1 MPSILITSENTFLA
15 GFLMDITTHII
26 FSALIILIVPAPPT
40 GQDPLPQSYQII
52 FSVLIIL
59 VALGIGLFLRR
70 ILVRRLHKTV
80 LDNWLIQLLGALVVI
95 PPLIVG
101 FVLLPF
107 IGVGASVVSQFWQS
121 IVAAFQV
128 KDIPTL
134 IWNLVKSI
142 LLILLAIGIGRTL
155 MKLVT
160 RGMAKSRMEINIRI
174 LLGRIS
180 YALIGI
186 VAFFWI
192 LAIWNIALT
201 VPATVISIITVG
213 IALVIQDILRNL
225 AAGLYIL
232 LEGPFQIGDTI
243 TTDKYTGNVEAVEL
257 RATKL
262 RIISGEQVIV
272 PNSMLFSDI
281 VINKTIYDERR
292 VTIVITMPQEEY
304 DKERLTECIL
314 NAIKEVKGVMMKPEP
329 TLAMSNV
336 AGSFGGSTGTLSGY
350 SGEIITLLLRF
361 WSPEGDDAVISD
373 AMHDL
378 RIALP
383 RADLAIREP
392 EGF

>member
-1 MPSILITSENTFLA
+1 MI
-15 GFLMDITTHII
+15 LMDITSHII
-26 FSALIILIVPAPPT
+26 FSTLSILIVPAPPPT
-40 GQDPLPQSYQII
+40 GQDPSPEIYQII
-52 FSVLIIL
+52 SSVLTIL
-59 VALGIGLFLRR
+59 ITLGIGLYLRR

-80 LDNWLIQLLGALVVI
+80 LDNWLIQLLGALVII
-95 PPLIVG
+95 PPLIIG
-101 FVLLPF
+101 FV
-107 IGVGASVVSQFWQS
+107 IGFVIVGPTITGLGAKFWPWILGLFRVPDLQ
-121 IVAAFQV
+121 A
-128 KDIPTL
+128 L
-134 IWNLVKSI
+134 IRNLVISV
-142 LLILLAIGIGRTL
+142 LLILLAIGVGRTL
-155 MKLVT
+155 MRLVT
-160 RGMAKSRMEINIRI
+160 RGIAKSRLEINTRI

-180 YALIGI
+180 YAVTAI

-272 PNSMLFSDI
+272 PNSMLFSGI

-314 NAIKEVKGVMMKPEP
+314 NAIKEVKGVMIKPEP
-329 TLAMSNV
+329 TLALSNV

-361 WSPEGDDAVISD
+361 LSPEGDHAVISD
-373 AMHDL
+373 AIHDL
-378 RIALP
+378 RTTLP
-383 RADLAIREP
+383 TTDLAIRAP

>member
-1 MPSILITSENTFLA
+1 ME
-15 GFLMDITTHII
+15 TTRII
-26 FSALIILIVPAPPT
+26 FSALSTLIVPAPPPA

-59 VALGIGLFLRR
+59 IALGIGLFLRR
-70 ILVRRLHKTV
+70 ILVHRLHKTV

-107 IGVGASVVSQFWQS
+107 VGVGASEVSQFWQS

-142 LLILLAIGIGRTL
+142 LLILLAIGVGRTL
-155 MKLVT
+155 MRLVT

-180 YALIGI
+180 YALTAI
-186 VAFFWI
+186 VVFFWI

-243 TTDKYTGNVEAVEL
+243 TTDKYTGSVEAVEL

-262 RIISGEQVIV
+262 RIITGEQVIV
-272 PNSMLFSDI
+272 PNSMLFSGI

-304 DKERLTECIL
+304 DKERLNECIL
-314 NAIKEVKGVMMKPEP
+314 NTIKEVKGVMMKPEP
-329 TLAMSNV
+329 TLALSNV

-361 WSPEGDDAVISD
+361 WSPEGDDSVISD

-378 RIALP
+378 RTALP

>member
-1 MPSILITSENTFLA
+1 MI
-15 GFLMDITTHII
+15 LMDITTHII

-40 GQDPLPQSYQII
+40 GQDPLPKSYQII
-52 FSVLIIL
+52 FSALIML

-155 MKLVT
+155 MK
-160 RGMAKSRMEINIRI
+160 R
-174 LLGRIS
+174 
-180 YALIGI
+180 
-186 VAFFWI
+186 
-192 LAIWNIALT
+192 
-201 VPATVISIITVG
+201 IITVG
-213 IALVIQDILRNL
+213 INLNIHDILRNL
-225 AAGLYIL
+225 EAGLYIL
-232 LEGPFQIGDTI
+232 LEGPFQIGDPI
-243 TTDKYTGNVEAVEL
+243 TTGKYTGSVEAVEL
-257 RATKL
+257 RATKF

-329 TLAMSNV
+329 TLALSNV

>member
-1 MPSILITSENTFLA
+1 ME
-15 GFLMDITTHII
+15 TTRII
-26 FSALIILIVPAPPT
+26 FSALSILIVPAPPPT
-40 GQDPLPQSYQII
+40 GQDPSPESYQII
-52 FSVLIIL
+52 SSVLTIL
-59 VALGIGLFLRR
+59 IALGIGLYLRR

-80 LDNWLIQLLGALVVI
+80 LDNWLIQLLGALVII
-95 PPLIVG
+95 PPLIIG
-101 FVLLPF
+101 FV
-107 IGVGASVVSQFWQS
+107 IGFVIVGPTITGLGAKFWPWILGLFRVSDLQ
-121 IVAAFQV
+121 A
-128 KDIPTL
+128 L
-134 IWNLVKSI
+134 IRNLVFSVLI
-142 LLILLAIGIGRTL
+142 ILLAIGVGRTL
-155 MKLVT
+155 MRLVT
-160 RGMAKSRMEINIRI
+160 RGIAKSRLEINTRI

-180 YALIGI
+180 FAITAI

-243 TTDKYTGNVEAVEL
+243 TTDKYTGSVEAVEL

-272 PNSMLFSDI
+272 PNSMLFSGI
-281 VINKTIYDERR
+281 VINKTIYAERR

-304 DKERLTECIL
+304 DKERMTECIL

-329 TLAMSNV
+329 ILALSNV

-361 WSPEGDDAVISD
+361 WAPEGDDSVISD

-378 RIALP
+378 RTALP

>member
-1 MPSILITSENTFLA
+1 ME
-15 GFLMDITTHII
+15 TTRII
-26 FSALIILIVPAPPT
+26 FSALSTLIVPAPPPA
-40 GQDPLPQSYQII
+40 GQDPLPESYQII

-59 VALGIGLFLRR
+59 IALGIGLILRR
-70 ILVRRLHKTV
+70 ILVSRLHKTV

-107 IGVGASVVSQFWQS
+107 IGVGASAVSQFWLS
-121 IVAAFQV
+121 IVAVFQV

-142 LLILLAIGIGRTL
+142 LLILLAIGVGRTL

-160 RGMAKSRMEINIRI
+160 RGIAKSRLEINIRI

-180 YALIGI
+180 YALTGI
-186 VAFFWI
+186 IAFFWI

-243 TTDKYTGNVEAVEL
+243 TTDKYTGSVEAVEL

-272 PNSMLFSDI
+272 PNSMLFSGI

-304 DKERLTECIL
+304 DKERMTECIL

-329 TLAMSNV
+329 ILALSNV

-361 WSPEGDDAVISD
+361 WSPEGDDSVISD

-378 RIALP
+378 RTALP

>member
-1 MPSILITSENTFLA
+1 MI
-15 GFLMDITTHII
+15 LMDITTHII
-26 FSALIILIVPAPPT
+26 FSALIIFIAPAPPA
-40 GQDPLPQSYQII
+40 GQDPLPESYQII
-52 FSVLIIL
+52 FSALIIL
-59 VALGIGLFLRR
+59 IALGIGLFLRR

-80 LDNWLIQLLGALVVI
+80 LDNWLIQVLGALVVI
-95 PPLIVG
+95 PFLIVG

-107 IGVGASVVSQFWQS
+107 VGVGAYEVSQFWQS
-121 IVAAFQV
+121 IVAVFQV

-142 LLILLAIGIGRTL
+142 LLILLAIGVGRTL

-180 YALIGI
+180 FAVTAI

-243 TTDKYTGNVEAVEL
+243 TTGKYTGSVEAVEL

-314 NAIKEVKGVMMKPEP
+314 NTIKEVKGVMMKPEP
-329 TLAMSNV
+329 ILALSNV

-378 RIALP
+378 RTTLP

>member
-1 MPSILITSENTFLA
+1 
-15 GFLMDITTHII
+15 MDITTRII
-26 FSALIILIVPAPPT
+26 FSALSILIVPAPPPT
-40 GQDPLPQSYQII
+40 GQDPLPESYQII

-192 LAIWNIALT
+192 LAIWDLALT

-213 IALVIQDILRNL
+213 
-225 AAGLYIL
+225 
-232 LEGPFQIGDTI
+232 
-243 TTDKYTGNVEAVEL
+243 
-257 RATKL
+257 
-262 RIISGEQVIV
+262 
-272 PNSMLFSDI
+272 
-281 VINKTIYDERR
+281 
-292 VTIVITMPQEEY
+292 
-304 DKERLTECIL
+304 
-314 NAIKEVKGVMMKPEP
+314 
-329 TLAMSNV
+329 TLA
-336 AGSFGGSTGTLSGY
+336 T
-350 SGEIITLLLRF
+350 
-361 WSPEGDDAVISD
+361 
-373 AMHDL
+373 
-378 RIALP
+378 
-383 RADLAIREP
+383 
-392 EGF
+392 

>member
-1 MPSILITSENTFLA
+1 ME
-15 GFLMDITTHII
+15 TTH
-26 FSALIILIVPAPPT
+26 
-40 GQDPLPQSYQII
+40 II

-70 ILVRRLHKTV
+70 ILVRRLQKTV

-107 IGVGASVVSQFWQS
+107 IGVGASAVSQFWQS

-134 IWNLVKSI
+134 IWNLIRSS

-213 IALVIQDILRNL
+213 IGLIIQDILRNL

-243 TTDKYTGNVEAVEL
+243 ATDKYTGSVEAVEL

-272 PNSMLFSDI
+272 PNSMLFSGI

-304 DKERLTECIL
+304 DKERLNECVL
-314 NAIKEVKGVMMKPEP
+314 NAIKEVKGVMIKPEP
-329 TLAMSNV
+329 ILALSNV
-336 AGSFGGSTGTLSGY
+336 AGSFGGSTGTLTGY

-378 RIALP
+378 RTALP

>member
-1 MPSILITSENTFLA
+1 MLVGRFNKK
-15 GFLMDITTHII
+15 
-26 FSALIILIVPAPPT
+26 
-40 GQDPLPQSYQII
+40 
-52 FSVLIIL
+52 VLE
-59 VALGIGLFLRR
+59 
-70 ILVRRLHKTV
+70 
-80 LDNWLIQLLGALVVI
+80 NWLIQLLGAVVI
-95 PPLIVG
+95 MPPVIIGFVIGFVIVG
-101 FVLLPF
+101 PTITGL
-107 IGVGASVVSQFWQS
+107 GAKFWPW
-121 IVAAFQV
+121 ILGLFRV

-134 IWNLVKSI
+134 IWNLVRSI
-142 LLILLAIGIGRTL
+142 LLILLAIGVGRTL
-155 MKLVT
+155 MRLVT
-160 RGMAKSRMEINIRI
+160 RGMDKSRMEINIRI

-180 YALIGI
+180 FAVTAI

-243 TTDKYTGNVEAVEL
+243 TTDKYTGSVEAVEL

-272 PNSMLFSDI
+272 PNSMLFSGI

-314 NAIKEVKGVMMKPEP
+314 NAIKEVKGVMIKPEP
-329 TLAMSNV
+329 TLALSNV

-350 SGEIITLLLRF
+350 SADIITFLLRF
-361 WSPEGDDAVISD
+361 WVPEG
-373 AMHDL
+373 
-378 RIALP
+378 
-383 RADLAIREP
+383 ADL
-392 EGF
+392 

>member
-1 MPSILITSENTFLA
+1 ME
-15 GFLMDITTHII
+15 TTRII
-26 FSALIILIVPAPPT
+26 FSALSTLIVPAPPPA
-40 GQDPLPQSYQII
+40 GQDPLPESYQII

-107 IGVGASVVSQFWQS
+107 IGVGTSAVSQFWQS

-134 IWNLVKSI
+134 IGNLIKSI
-142 LLILLAIGIGRTL
+142 LLILLAIGVGRTL

-174 LLGRIS
+174 LLGRIF
-180 YALIGI
+180 YALTGI
-186 VAFFWI
+186 VVFFWI

-213 IALVIQDILRNL
+213 IGLIIQDILRNL

-243 TTDKYTGNVEAVEL
+243 STDKYTGSVEAVEL

-272 PNSMLFSDI
+272 PNSMLFSGI

-304 DKERLTECIL
+304 EKERMTECIL

-329 TLAMSNV
+329 ILALSNV
-336 AGSFGGSTGTLSGY
+336 AGSFGGSTGTLTGY

-361 WSPEGDDAVISD
+361 WSPEGDDSVISD

-378 RIALP
+378 RTALP